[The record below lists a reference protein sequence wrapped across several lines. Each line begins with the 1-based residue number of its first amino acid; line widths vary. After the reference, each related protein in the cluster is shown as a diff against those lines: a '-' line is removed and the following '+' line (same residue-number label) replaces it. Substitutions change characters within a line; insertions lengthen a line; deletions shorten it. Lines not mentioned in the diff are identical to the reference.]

1 MSTEITPLVDCCHV
15 DEADRVPR
23 PGVSPY
29 AIHPNPLHRP
39 FSRRRVFR
47 TAGAVGVATA
57 GTIAIACGG
66 GDDASK
72 ATESTPSVGGTAGG
86 QGAATSTAPARAAR
100 LEEIELPYC
109 SQILCGVPLETA
121 VKRGFF
127 EEEGLRVKLVYM
139 RGGALAVQALLAGSA
154 DWVGAAMDVVVSAAA
169 TGKEAL
175 MVASISSLPFFALV
189 TAPRSNVQSVTDL
202 RGKKIGIANL
212 NTSDHLLAR
221 YLLEKNGVDDAAANF
236 APLGPNLFDGLR
248 TGQVDAGLVQEPAL
262 TLLQEQG
269 SRVLVNFMKR
279 ADVDRYLGGPYQ
291 FVGLNTRPDV
301 IEKKPETLQ
310 KLIRGLTKAN
320 AWVRTAPG
328 AEIVKNLPDEL
339 VAGGDLNV
347 FARSLDQVKTD
358 LYPASLRLE
367 QDSVQRVIDVQ
378 KAAGALERDVA
389 ADKVY
394 TNRLIV

>member
-1 MSTEITPLVDCCHV
+1 MADMVPLVDCCHV

-23 PGVSPY
+23 PGISPY
-29 AIHPNPLHRP
+29 VIDPHPLRRRV
-39 FSRRRVFR
+39 SRRRIFR
-47 TAGAVGVATA
+47 TAAAVGVATA
-57 GTIAIACGG
+57 GAVAAACGG
-66 GDDASK
+66 EGKPAASNSTSSPG
-72 ATESTPSVGGTAGG
+72 ATPAG
-86 QGAATSTAPARAAR
+86 QAAATTAPAQAK
-100 LEEIELPYC
+100 LEDIELPYC

-127 EEEGLRVKLVYM
+127 REEGLRVKLVYM
-139 RGGALAVQALLAGSA
+139 KGGALAVQALLAGSA
-154 DWVGAAMDVVVSAAA
+154 DFVGAAMDVVVSAHG
-169 TGKEAL
+169 TGKNPL

-189 TAPRSNVQSVTDL
+189 TAPKSTVAAIADL
-202 RGKKIGIANL
+202 KDKKIGVANL

-221 YLLEKNGVDDAAANF
+221 YLLEKNGIHDAAVF

-310 KLIRGLTKAN
+310 KLIRALTRAN
-320 AWVRTAPG
+320 NWVRTSPG
-328 AEIVKNLPDEL
+328 AEIVKNLPEEL
-339 VAGGDLNV
+339 VAGGDLAI
-347 FARSLDQVKTD
+347 FARSLDQVKQD
-358 LYPASLRLE
+358 LYPATLRLE
-367 QDSVQRVIDVQ
+367 QSSVQRVIDVQ
-378 KAAGALERDVA
+378 KAAGALGRDVA
-389 ADKVY
+389 ADRVY
-394 TNRLIV
+394 TNKLIGA